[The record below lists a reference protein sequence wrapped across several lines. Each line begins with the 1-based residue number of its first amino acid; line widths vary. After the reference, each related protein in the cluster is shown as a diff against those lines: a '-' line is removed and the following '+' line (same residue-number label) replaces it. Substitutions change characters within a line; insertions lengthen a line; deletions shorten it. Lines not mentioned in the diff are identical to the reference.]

1 MNFVLILVQI
11 NFKLMKKL
19 LLGVVASFFALEVVA
34 QVVVAG
40 ISPAAIQ
47 RNFDYGVQAAAGG
60 WPGETDDGT
69 WGLAYDFNVD
79 GTYVQGELVLVNDGT
94 AGTNATYGNALSE
107 EGCAASAAG
116 AYAGK
121 IAVIRR
127 NTCDFATKM
136 YNAQNAGAIAVIIVN
151 REDASIGMTA
161 AVGGDGINV
170 TIPGVVL
177 SKTDG
182 NQLIAEMANGPVV
195 MFIGNKFGIFNN
207 DLGSDPGSTIIAT
220 QASTPSMLAQNG
232 TEFSFTPGI
241 QVVNYG
247 LSTQSD
253 IYVTAT
259 VAAPGNPAA
268 YTEVLGPLTL
278 NYKDT
283 AALFAGNPDA
293 FPAFSLATY
302 PVGEYTLTYTI
313 SLGVNT
319 DEAPGDNAFTSK
331 FYITDDIYS
340 YARHNTA
347 DSEPVVNSF
356 PMNYTQGY
364 KSCIRFNDANA
375 DRAGVLGLH
384 TAIKIDTTQF
394 ALGQQIQL
402 FGYKWN
408 DAATTFSATPTYD
421 ALVQVAYASV
431 DAIETS
437 GFLNGEEVFIPFQ
450 TPFVLENN
458 QNYLFCVVTE
468 TPEPAFGYD
477 NGVNYNAN
485 MSILDNVTFPIYI
498 DNTGT
503 TTDQWFS
510 AGWNGNPAPS
520 IGLQL
525 FPAAEL
531 GLTETS
537 TIEASAY
544 PNPTNDNVTI
554 TVNAKGAGNLVVTDI
569 TGKIVMNN
577 AISLANGQ
585 SNVNMS
591 SLEAGLYIFN
601 ITLDNGKTAQFNV
614 VKK

>member
-1 MNFVLILVQI
+1 
-11 NFKLMKKL
+11 MKKL

-40 ISPAAIQ
+40 ISPASIQ
-47 RNFDYGVQAAAGG
+47 RNFTFGVQAGAGG
-60 WPGETDDGT
+60 WPGETEDGT
-69 WGLAYDFNVD
+69 WGLASDFNVD
-79 GTYVQGELVLVNDGT
+79 GTYVQGELILMNDGT
-94 AGTNATYGNALSE
+94 PGTNATYGNLLSE
-107 EGCAASAAG
+107 EGCNPSPAG

-121 IAVIRR
+121 IVVLRR
-127 NTCDFATKM
+127 NTCEFGTKAL
-136 YNAQNAGAIAVIIVN
+136 NAQNGGALAVILVN
-151 REDASIGMTA
+151 REDAEIGML
-161 AVGGDGINV
+161 GGVDGINV
-170 TIPGVVL
+170 TIPMVAI
-177 SKTDG
+177 SSSDG
-182 NQLIAEMANGPVV
+182 NQLITEMASGPVV

-207 DLGSDPGSTIIAT
+207 DLGSDPGNTIIAT
-220 QASTPSMLAQNG
+220 QASTPSILAQNG

-241 QVVNYG
+241 QIVNYG
-247 LSTQSD
+247 LNTQSD

-259 VAAPGNPAA
+259 VAAPGNPTA
-268 YTEVLGPLTL
+268 YSEVLGPLTM

-293 FPAFSLATY
+293 FPALALASY
-302 PVGEYTLTYTI
+302 PVGEYTLTYTV

-331 FYITDDIYS
+331 FYVTEDIFS
-340 YARHNTA
+340 YARHNA
-347 DSEPVVNSF
+347 SAGEPVVNSF
-356 PMNYTQGY
+356 PKNYTQGY

-384 TAIKIDTTQF
+384 TAVSIDTSQF

-408 DAATTFSATPTYD
+408 DAVNTLTPAATYD
-421 ALVQVAYASV
+421 ALVQVAYASF

-437 GFLNGEEVFIPFQ
+437 GFLNGQEVFIPFE
-450 TPFVLENN
+450 TPFILENN
-458 QNYLFCVVTE
+458 QLYLFCVVTE

-485 MSILDNVTFPIYI
+485 MGISNNVTFPIYI

-537 TIEASAY
+537 TIEASVY

>member
-1 MNFVLILVQI
+1 
-11 NFKLMKKL
+11 MKKL

-40 ISPAAIQ
+40 ISPASIQ
-47 RNFDYGVQAAAGG
+47 RNFTFGVQAGAGG
-60 WPGETDDGT
+60 WPGETEDGT
-69 WGLAYDFNVD
+69 WGLASDFNVD
-79 GTYVQGELVLVNDGT
+79 GTYVQGELILMNDGT
-94 AGTNATYGNALSE
+94 PGTNTTYGNLLSE
-107 EGCAASAAG
+107 EGCNPSTAG

-121 IAVIRR
+121 IVVLRR
-127 NTCDFATKM
+127 NTCEFGTKAL
-136 YNAQNAGAIAVIIVN
+136 NAQNAGALAVILVN
-151 REDASIGMTA
+151 REDAEIGML
-161 AVGGDGINV
+161 GGVDGINV
-170 TIPGVVL
+170 TIPMVAI
-177 SKTDG
+177 SSSDG
-182 NQLIAEMANGPVV
+182 NQLITEMASGPVV

-207 DLGSDPGSTIIAT
+207 DLGSDPGNTIIAT
-220 QASTPSMLAQNG
+220 QASTPSILAQNG

-241 QVVNYG
+241 QIVNYG
-247 LSTQSD
+247 LNTQSD

-259 VAAPGNPAA
+259 VAAPGNPTA
-268 YTEVLGPLTL
+268 YSEVLGPLTM

-293 FPAFSLATY
+293 FPALALASY
-302 PVGEYTLTYTI
+302 PVGEYTLTYTV

-331 FYITDDIYS
+331 FYVTEDIFS
-340 YARHNTA
+340 YARHNA
-347 DSEPVVNSF
+347 AAGEPVVNSF
-356 PMNYTQGY
+356 PKNYTQGY

-384 TAIKIDTTQF
+384 TAVSIDTSQF

-408 DAATTFSATPTYD
+408 DAVNTLTPAATYD
-421 ALVQVAYASV
+421 ALVQVAYASF

-437 GFLNGEEVFIPFQ
+437 GFLNGQEVFIPFE
-450 TPFVLENN
+450 TPFILENN
-458 QNYLFCVVTE
+458 QLYLFCVVTE

-485 MSILDNVTFPIYI
+485 MGISNNVTFPIYI

-503 TTDQWFS
+503 VDDSWFS

-537 TIEASAY
+537 TIEASVY

-591 SLEAGLYIFN
+591 SLEVGLYIFN

>member
-40 ISPAAIQ
+40 ISPASIQ
-47 RNFDYGVQAAAGG
+47 RNFTFGVQAGAGG
-60 WPGETDDGT
+60 WPGETEDGT
-69 WGLAYDFNVD
+69 WGLASDFNVD
-79 GTYVQGELVLVNDGT
+79 GTYVQGELILMNDGT
-94 AGTNATYGNALSE
+94 PGTNTTYGNLLSE
-107 EGCAASAAG
+107 EGCNPSTAG

-121 IAVIRR
+121 IVVLRR
-127 NTCDFATKM
+127 NTCEFGTKAL
-136 YNAQNAGAIAVIIVN
+136 NAQNAGALAVILVN
-151 REDASIGMTA
+151 REDAEIGML
-161 AVGGDGINV
+161 GGVDGINV
-170 TIPGVVL
+170 TIPMVAI
-177 SKTDG
+177 SSSDG
-182 NQLIAEMANGPVV
+182 NQLITEMASGPVV

-207 DLGSDPGSTIIAT
+207 DLGSDPGNTIIAT
-220 QASTPSMLAQNG
+220 QASTPSILAQNG

-241 QVVNYG
+241 QIVNYG
-247 LSTQSD
+247 LNTQSD

-259 VAAPGNPAA
+259 VAAPGNPTA
-268 YTEVLGPLTL
+268 YSEVLGPLTM

-293 FPAFSLATY
+293 FPALALASY
-302 PVGEYTLTYTI
+302 PVGEYTLTYTV

-331 FYITDDIYS
+331 FYVTEDIFS
-340 YARHNTA
+340 YARHNA
-347 DSEPVVNSF
+347 AAGEPVVNSF
-356 PMNYTQGY
+356 PKNYTQGY

-384 TAIKIDTTQF
+384 TAVSIDTSQF

-408 DAATTFSATPTYD
+408 DAVNTLTPAATYD
-421 ALVQVAYASV
+421 ALVQVAYASF

-437 GFLNGEEVFIPFQ
+437 GFLNGQEVFIPFE
-450 TPFVLENN
+450 TPFILENN
-458 QNYLFCVVTE
+458 QLYLFCVVTE

-485 MSILDNVTFPIYI
+485 MGISNNVTFPIYI

-503 TTDQWFS
+503 VDDSWFS

-537 TIEASAY
+537 TIEASVY

-591 SLEAGLYIFN
+591 SLEVGLYIFN

>member
-1 MNFVLILVQI
+1 
-11 NFKLMKKL
+11 MKKL

-40 ISPAAIQ
+40 ISPASIQ
-47 RNFDYGVQAAAGG
+47 RNFTFGVQAGAGG
-60 WPGETDDGT
+60 WPGETEDGT
-69 WGLAYDFNVD
+69 WGLASDFNVD
-79 GTYVQGELVLVNDGT
+79 GTYVQGELILMNDGT
-94 AGTNATYGNALSE
+94 PGTNATYGNLLSE
-107 EGCAASAAG
+107 EGCNPSPAG

-121 IAVIRR
+121 IVVLRR
-127 NTCDFATKM
+127 NTCEFGTKAL
-136 YNAQNAGAIAVIIVN
+136 NAQNAGALAVILVN
-151 REDASIGMTA
+151 REDAEIGML
-161 AVGGDGINV
+161 GGVDGINV
-170 TIPGVVL
+170 TIPMVAI
-177 SKTDG
+177 SSSDG
-182 NQLIAEMANGPVV
+182 NQLITEMASGPVV

-207 DLGSDPGSTIIAT
+207 DLGSDPGNTIIAT
-220 QASTPSMLAQNG
+220 QASTPSILAQNG

-241 QVVNYG
+241 QIVNYG
-247 LSTQSD
+247 LNTQSD

-259 VAAPGNPAA
+259 VAAPGNPTA
-268 YTEVLGPLTL
+268 YSEVLGPLTM

-293 FPAFSLATY
+293 FPALALASY
-302 PVGEYTLTYTI
+302 PVGEYTLTYTV

-331 FYITDDIYS
+331 FYVTEDIFS
-340 YARHNTA
+340 YARHNA
-347 DSEPVVNSF
+347 AAGEPVVNSF
-356 PMNYTQGY
+356 PKNYTQGY

-384 TAIKIDTTQF
+384 TAVSIDTSQF

-408 DAATTFSATPTYD
+408 DAVNTLTPAATYD
-421 ALVQVAYASV
+421 ALVQVAYASF

-437 GFLNGEEVFIPFQ
+437 GFLNGQEVFIPFE
-450 TPFVLENN
+450 TPFILENN
-458 QNYLFCVVTE
+458 QLYLFCVVTE

-485 MSILDNVTFPIYI
+485 MGISNNVTFPIYI

-503 TTDQWFS
+503 VDDSWFS

-537 TIEASAY
+537 TIEASVY

>member
-1 MNFVLILVQI
+1 
-11 NFKLMKKL
+11 MKKL

-40 ISPAAIQ
+40 ISPASIQ
-47 RNFDYGVQAAAGG
+47 RNFTFGVQAGAGG
-60 WPGETDDGT
+60 WPGETEDGT
-69 WGLAYDFNVD
+69 WGLASDFNVD
-79 GTYVQGELVLVNDGT
+79 GTYVQGELILMNDGT
-94 AGTNATYGNALSE
+94 PGTNTTYGNLLSE
-107 EGCAASAAG
+107 EGCNPSPAG

-121 IAVIRR
+121 IVILRR
-127 NTCDFATKM
+127 NTCEFGTKAL
-136 YNAQNAGAIAVIIVN
+136 NAQNAGALAVILVN
-151 REDASIGMTA
+151 REDAEIGML
-161 AVGGDGINV
+161 GGADGINV
-170 TIPGVVL
+170 TIPMVAI
-177 SKTDG
+177 SSSDG

-253 IYVTAT
+253 IYVTAS

-331 FYITDDIYS
+331 FYVTEDIFS
-340 YARHNTA
+340 YARHNA
-347 DSEPVVNSF
+347 AAGEPVVNSF
-356 PMNYTQGY
+356 PKNYTQGY

-375 DRAGVLGLH
+375 DRAGVLGLY
-384 TAIKIDTTQF
+384 TAVSIDTAQF
-394 ALGQQIQL
+394 PLGQQIQL

-421 ALVQVAYASV
+421 ALVQVAYASF

-485 MSILDNVTFPIYI
+485 MSISDNVTFPIYI

>member
-1 MNFVLILVQI
+1 MIFVLILVQI

-40 ISPAAIQ
+40 ISPASIQ
-47 RNFDYGVQAAAGG
+47 RNFTFGVQAGAGG
-60 WPGETDDGT
+60 WPGETEDGT
-69 WGLAYDFNVD
+69 WGLASDFNVD
-79 GTYVQGELVLVNDGT
+79 GTYVQGELILMNDGT
-94 AGTNATYGNALSE
+94 PGTNATYGNLLSE
-107 EGCAASAAG
+107 EGCFPSPAG

-121 IAVIRR
+121 IVVLRR
-127 NTCDFATKM
+127 NTCEFGTKAL
-136 YNAQNAGAIAVIIVN
+136 NAQNAGALAVILVN
-151 REDASIGMTA
+151 REDAEIGML
-161 AVGGDGINV
+161 GGVDGINV
-170 TIPGVVL
+170 TIPMVAI
-177 SKTDG
+177 SSSDG
-182 NQLIAEMANGPVV
+182 NQLITEMANGPVV

-207 DLGSDPGSTIIAT
+207 DLGSDPGNTIIAT
-220 QASTPSMLAQNG
+220 QASTPSILAQNG

-241 QVVNYG
+241 QIVNYG
-247 LSTQSD
+247 LNTQSD
-253 IYVTAT
+253 VYVTAT
-259 VAAPGNPAA
+259 VAAPGNPTA
-268 YTEVLGPLTL
+268 YSEVLGPLTM

-293 FPAFSLATY
+293 FPALALASY
-302 PVGEYTLTYTI
+302 PVGEYTLTYTV

-331 FYITDDIYS
+331 FYVTEDIFS

-347 DSEPVVNSF
+347 AGEPVVNSF
-356 PMNYTQGY
+356 PKNYTQGY

-384 TAIKIDTTQF
+384 TAVSIDTAQF

-408 DAATTFSATPTYD
+408 DAVNTLTPAATYD
-421 ALVQVAYASV
+421 ALVQVAYASF

-437 GFLNGEEVFIPFQ
+437 GFLNGQEVFIPFE
-450 TPFVLENN
+450 TPFILENN

-485 MSILDNVTFPIYI
+485 MGISNNVTFPIYI

-503 TTDQWFS
+503 VDDSWFS